1 MSAEGVSLVTES
13 AAEEVGTCCLVLHTH
28 LPWVAHTGAWPVGEE
43 WLHQAFTGSWRR
55 VIEVCE
61 RLAAEGRGS
70 LLTLG
75 VTPTVAA
82 MLDDP
87 YCLTEIHRWTGN
99 WALRA
104 QELTAN
110 NDRQLSALGRFE
122 YGAAVEC
129 LADLEARWLR
139 GGSPIFRR
147 LADDGIVELLGG
159 PVAHPFLPLLDD
171 RLVAHALQTGSD
183 DAQIRWGFRPDGIW
197 APECGYQPGLEE
209 TYAWQGVGRLLVDGP
224 SLHGHTAQAHPIGDS
239 DVVAFGRDLE
249 VTYRVWSP
257 KSGYPGNG
265 AYRDFHTF
273 DHASGFR
280 PARVTSRRTAPQDKA
295 PWNPVAAQAMAR
307 RNARDFVDV
316 VRRRLLDL
324 GAATGRRAMTVAAYD
339 TELFGHW
346 WYEGPVWLEEVLRL
360 LPLAGVRVS
369 TLQAA
374 QEAGHVGAPVEIA
387 ASSWGSGKDWR
398 VWAGPQVAG
407 IVEAGESLGKQLLS
421 TVDSH
426 RSLVRNPALDQLCR
440 EAYLALASDW
450 AFMVSKNSAAEY
462 ARSRIATHSA
472 RFQRLRFAIDTDPPR
487 AAEIAR
493 EFAGVEGPWGH
504 LDARLL

>member
-1 MSAEGVSLVTES
+1 VSLVTG
-13 AAEEVGTCCLVLHTH
+13 AASDGIGTCCLVLHTH
-28 LPWVAHTGAWPVGEE
+28 LPWVAHAGAWPVGEE
-43 WLHQAFTGSWRR
+43 WLHQAFTASWRR
-55 VIEVCE
+55 VIAVCE
-61 RLAAEGRGS
+61 RLAGEGHRN

-75 VTPTVAA
+75 ITPTVAA
-82 MLDDP
+82 MLDDS
-87 YCLTEIHRWTGN
+87 YCLAEIHRWAGN

-104 QELTAN
+104 EELTAN
-110 NDRQLSALGRFE
+110 NDRQLSGLGRFE
-122 YGAAVEC
+122 YGEAVEC
-129 LADLEARWLR
+129 LADVEARWLR
-139 GGSPIFRR
+139 GASPILRR

-171 RLVAHALQTGSD
+171 RLVAHCLSTGAD
-183 DAQIRWGFRPDGIW
+183 DAGIRWGFRPTGIW
-197 APECGYQPGLEE
+197 APECGYRPGLEE
-209 TYAWQGVGRLLVDGP
+209 TYASEGVSRLLVDGP
-224 SLHGHTAQAHPIGDS
+224 ALHGRTAQAHPIGDS
-239 DVVAFGRDLE
+239 DVLAFGRDLE

-257 KSGYPGNG
+257 KSGYPGNA

-295 PWNPVAAQAMAR
+295 PWDPVAAHAMAR
-307 RNARDFVDV
+307 RDAGDFVGV
-316 VRRRLLDL
+316 LRRRLLDL
-324 GAATGRRAMTVAAYD
+324 AAATGRRAMTVAAYD

-346 WYEGPVWLEEVLRL
+346 WFEGPVWLEEVLRL
-360 LPLAGVRVS
+360 LPLAGVKVS

-374 QEAGHVGAPVEIA
+374 QEAGHVGAPVEIV

-407 IVEAGESLGKQLLS
+407 IVEAGESLGKELLA

-450 AFMVSKNSAAEY
+450 AFMVSKNSATEY
-462 ARSRIATHSA
+462 ARSRIATHAA
-472 RFQRLRFAIDTDPPR
+472 RFDRLRAAMDTHPER
-487 AAEIAR
+487 AAELTR
-493 EFAGVEGPWGH
+493 ECERLDGPWGH